1 MDILSIKNLT
11 KKINSEIIL
20 DNISLNI
27 EQHKITGLLGPNGAG
42 KTTLMRLITFLDV
55 QDAGNI
61 FYKGKKLN
69 NKDLAF
75 FGYMPEER
83 ALYANMKIFDQL
95 MYITALHGISKEDST
110 MRIING
116 LSMFNLTEFKN
127 RYISQ
132 LSKGQKQKVQ
142 LLSTILHQPDFLILD
157 EPFDGLDPI
166 SYKLLETQ
174 LLRLKENGMTILF
187 SSHRLE
193 QVEHFCE
200 QVIMINRGKKIIEG
214 SVNQLKEIHANNIIE
229 FTTSTPLS
237 ESLTSGFNIVYQK
250 DKEIHV
256 SFSTN
261 IEKNKF
267 INQLTESNTNIINVQ
282 QHQVSLKDIFIKV
295 VNESDNNKTNI

>member
-61 FYKGKKLN
+61 FYKERKLN

-95 MYITALHGISKEDST
+95 MYIASLHGISKEDSK

-229 FTTSTPLS
+229 FSTSTPLS
-237 ESLTSGFNIVYQK
+237 ESITSGFNIVYQK

-256 SFSTN
+256 SFSNN

-267 INQLTESNTNIINVQ
+267 INQLTESNTNIISVQ

-295 VNESDNNKTNI
+295 VNDNNNKINI